1 MNPMNN
7 AAVAYVHHDH
17 NRLNGN
23 PGIAVEVRVQ
33 LVSVGAPLGIV
44 MRLQSDDVLAR
55 GGCGRRCEEPV
66 KKDYVTRCF
75 KLVMNDRRPFGSF
88 TRRVNRPTRRFTCRV
103 NRRPSRVLHAL

>member
-66 KKDYVTRCF
+66 KKDYVL
-75 KLVMNDRRPFGSF
+75 KVVMVVPIEDPGPERHRHGSESPLDI
-88 TRRVNRPTRRFTCRV
+88 RSN
-103 NRRPSRVLHAL
+103 VLGGFDILEAST

>member
-44 MRLQSDDVLAR
+44 MRLQSDDVGYPLECLGRIRYSGSINLAGLR
-55 GGCGRRCEEPV
+55 
-66 KKDYVTRCF
+66 
-75 KLVMNDRRPFGSF
+75 
-88 TRRVNRPTRRFTCRV
+88 
-103 NRRPSRVLHAL
+103 

>member
-55 GGCGRRCEEPV
+55 G
-66 KKDYVTRCF
+66 
-75 KLVMNDRRPFGSF
+75 
-88 TRRVNRPTRRFTCRV
+88 
-103 NRRPSRVLHAL
+103 